1 MMQLKTTSHQA
12 TRGRILLEKMALPRI
27 RIIDFATQGG
37 PTVFFFQS
45 NTLLVVCYITPFR
58 GKIP

>member
-37 PTVFFFQS
+37 PTVFFFS
-45 NTLLVVCYITPFR
+45 RTPY
-58 GKIP
+58 